1 MARLTFRQL
10 REKAGIT
17 SDTILSE
24 RAGVTRICCTEAHAG
39 GQPSAENLKKLAAAL
54 KCDPARVADSILVSG
69 AQRARAVAKEA
80 DGGVEEAS
88 ESGQ

>member
-69 AQRARAVAKEA
+69 AQRAKAVAQEA
-80 DGGVEEAS
+80 GGDAS
-88 ESGQ
+88 EAIEDEQ

>member
-39 GQPSAENLKKLAAAL
+39 GQPSAERMMKNTVIISVSGIGT
-54 KCDPARVADSILVSG
+54 RVANWFCVHG
-69 AQRARAVAKEA
+69 R
-80 DGGVEEAS
+80 
-88 ESGQ
+88 